1 MMLESAGV
9 HHDNLGSILAGDRGQ
24 SAFCI
29 TASRGNVVG
38 DIRMCAEVS
47 IEMSISTMFGYRNL
61 HLIV

>member
-1 MMLESAGV
+1 
-9 HHDNLGSILAGDRGQ
+9 LGSILAGDRGQ

-47 IEMSISTMFGYRNL
+47 NNMSISTIFAYRNL
-61 HLIV
+61 HFIV